1 MRYKHTLLE
10 AIEDRL
16 SVKDYRELLYL
27 AERKDQE
34 RYERILQEKKLK
46 KGGKDGNIQETSYL
60 RG

>member
-34 RYERILQEKKLK
+34 RYERILQENKLK
-46 KGGKDGNIQETSYL
+46 KGGKDGNI
-60 RG
+60 